1 MNNSIKRRVQQYV
14 MDGFTSENVLVRVVV
29 GITNV
34 LTILGSALILVSY
47 LCFPS
52 LRTGARLI
60 LLHLS
65 LMDLVV
71 GLAHLVGGVSDL
83 NSKYNLTK
91 SGPAGRNTYSV
102 SPGIDVFCKIQAFVG
117 YYAIISSVLWTVCLS
132 VYMYLLNEHTLRM
145 LNVIKYYIWL
155 ACAACYGIPL
165 FLTLWT
171 QLTGRLGYAPYD
183 SAGWCTLITKDPIT
197 QQENSF
203 VSVFGFDL
211 WIYLAVVIITV
222 LYVSNSLN
230 VRSKVSALSV
240 TCMGRY
246 KYDVLFTT
254 VLSTLLNCTWRI
266 YC

>member
-1 MNNSIKRRVQQYV
+1 M
-14 MDGFTSENVLVRVVV
+14 RVVV

-71 GLAHLVGGVSDL
+71 GLAHFIGGVSDL
-83 NSKYNLTK
+83 NSRFNLT
-91 SGPAGRNTYSV
+91 SGGPLGTNTYSV
-102 SPGIDVFCKIQAFVG
+102 LPGIYTFCKIHAFVG

-132 VYMYLLNEHTLRM
+132 VYMYLLNEHTRRTLH
-145 LNVIKYYIWL
+145 VIKYYIWPSYV
-155 ACAACYGIPL
+155 ACYGTPL
-165 FLTLWT
+165 FLTLWA

-197 QQENSF
+197 GKYSSF
-203 VSVFGFDL
+203 VSIFGFDL
-211 WIYLAVVIITV
+211 WIYLSVVVISV
-222 LYVSNSLN
+222 LYVSNALN
-230 VRSKVSALSV
+230 VRSKV
-240 TCMGRY
+240 RI
-246 KYDVLFTT
+246 FTACAY
-254 VLSTLLNCTWRI
+254 SICI
-266 YC
+266 